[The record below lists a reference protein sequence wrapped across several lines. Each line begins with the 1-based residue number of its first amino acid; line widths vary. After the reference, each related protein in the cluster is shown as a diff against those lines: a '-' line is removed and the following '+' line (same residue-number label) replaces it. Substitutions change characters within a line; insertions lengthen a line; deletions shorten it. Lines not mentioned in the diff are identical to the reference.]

1 MSTGNNPQSFFEEK
15 SASFCC
21 AFFPEMACSN
31 PGFSSWLDA
40 LPLLDRKSLL
50 LDVELLQKLSQS
62 ILVDAKDLHG
72 VSRSKVQTYIYVFS
86 LKKKKILA
94 ISVVCFYK
102 QLLRLRLTQSV
113 RGNSLNRRERKKKKK
128 IHLHIFW
135 DLISWDGCN
144 EPTLGPHVAMTIMV
158 EVELRRHHQRF
169 LRLPKSEFCDEK

>member
-1 MSTGNNPQSFFEEK
+1 MIWDRFEYEKKNLKDMSTGNNPQSFFEEK

-86 LKKKKILA
+86 LKKKNTCHF
-94 ISVVCFYK
+94 SC
-102 QLLRLRLTQSV
+102 LLL
-113 RGNSLNRRERKKKKK
+113 
-128 IHLHIFW
+128 
-135 DLISWDGCN
+135 
-144 EPTLGPHVAMTIMV
+144 
-158 EVELRRHHQRF
+158 
-169 LRLPKSEFCDEK
+169 